1 MLKMSSSISEGKK
14 LTIFFLSLF
23 RYVFTMFKTGD
34 TVSEYFLNTFS
45 SLFYSGIKSLHI
57 FMTKVIEKKKRKI
70 EDKSVSTKVY

>member
-1 MLKMSSSISEGKK
+1 MSSSISEGKK

-23 RYVFTMFKTGD
+23 RYIFTMFKTGD

-57 FMTKVIEKKKRKI
+57 FMKKLKKKKKK
-70 EDKSVSTKVY
+70 EDRG